1 MKKFCKMLLR
11 RLAENLGC
19 TVIKGANA
27 LLLPSSELVRN
38 EIYFRCVEEDGDPN
52 RLWIEVRLM
61 VRVSSVENMW
71 AKYSGRP
78 SAIPDHTC
86 SQQIRRAVY
95 PEYDL
100 PDSGFSLLV
109 DCSEDLDR
117 MLESLSAVGK
127 EQLIPLAQTCLDYN
141 GVLEAL
147 RTGKV
152 SAQRFDHVLLLVLAN
167 RKDEALTQIQE
178 AKNFFGPENGF
189 EQVNI
194 MWHMFERL
202 QKDLESKR
210 GIG

>member
-1 MKKFCKMLLR
+1 MKKFCKKLIR

-19 TVIKGANA
+19 TVTKGADA
-27 LLLPSSELVRN
+27 LLLPSSALVRN
-38 EIYFRCVEEDGDPN
+38 EILFRCVEEDGDPN
-52 RLWIEVRLM
+52 RLWIEVRFM
-61 VRVSSVENMW
+61 VRVSSVVNMW

-86 SQQIRRAVY
+86 SQQIRRVVY

-100 PDSGFSLLV
+100 PDWGFSLLV

-117 MLESLSAVGK
+117 VLESLSTVGK

-152 SAQRFDHVLLLVLAN
+152 SAQAFDHVLLLALAN
-167 RKDEALTQIQE
+167 RKDEALIKILE

-189 EQVNI
+189 EPDNI

-202 QKDLESKR
+202 QKDLESKH